1 MTKQTAVLEKQVR
14 ELTRRLEEAERR
26 LQDKEDE
33 LKRKTF
39 SLGMA
44 NVEMLA
50 VQEQLESK
58 NAEMEALLR
67 ELSRSKD
74 GLQAI
79 IDTSPAAIV
88 MVDGRDTI
96 SAANRQVL
104 SFFGLARE
112 AVLGKPYPDFINAI
126 KPCFED
132 FAAFT
137 RFSAEMEGICQQNGS
152 FELHDIY
159 ARSVLLRQPHTR
171 SIVAVPALV
180 RNEAGEALGKIW
192 VFNDITQLKRA
203 DEVLHTIA
211 EASPI
216 PFIISRLEDG
226 RIIYV
231 NEPLAAMVGMTP
243 QEMIGTFTPDFYA
256 DLKDRD
262 ALLDRLNREGSLRG
276 HELQIKQQD
285 GTLRWMSFSLVI
297 TELAGEKVIVGGIY
311 DIDTRRKAEEALRLY
326 RRIFINS
333 NDSIAVLSVNG
344 EILEV
349 NPAAVRLFGYAEA
362 ELKGATSARFIGADT
377 FQEML
382 HSLPAEGVYSVRRE
396 IVATA
401 KDGRKLD
408 VELSL
413 FPILDDDSRVIYRI
427 GFARDITERKQAE
440 AALRK
445 AHDELDLRVQQR
457 TAELA
462 RINEELRESER
473 KNVALLDAIPDL
485 MFRLRRDGI
494 YLAYRA
500 PKDSSLALPPEEVV
514 GKTVFQTLPPELAE
528 TTMAILKRVIDSEES
543 EIMEYRMPHKQ
554 EMHYFEA
561 RIVKSGDDEVLAIV
575 RDITERKLAEQALQ
589 KAHEQ
594 LELRVQERTAE
605 LEQTNR
611 DLRTTQAQLVQSEKM
626 AALGMLVAGIAH
638 EINTP
643 VGAINSMHNTLVRA
657 IAKFKQVLDERLS
670 EGVEGDPK
678 VSAILKVIEDANRVV
693 ASGSE
698 RVTNIVRR
706 LRSFAR
712 LDEAELKE
720 ANIHEGIEDTLV
732 LIHHE
737 IKHHIELEKDYGELP
752 SISCYPGRLNQV
764 LLNLLINAR
773 QAIQGEGKIRIKTW
787 HEAGK
792 IYISISDNGIGIPAE
807 HLQKIFDPG
816 FTTKGVGVGTGL
828 GLSIVFRIVREDHRG
843 EISVESKP
851 GEGTTFTVA
860 IPDNLDQLIEHT

>member
-1 MTKQTAVLEKQVR
+1 MNKQTAALEKQIR
-14 ELTRRLEEAERR
+14 ELTRQLAQAERKLEEKR
-26 LQDKEDE
+26 DE

-88 MVDGRDTI
+88 MVDGQGTI

-112 AVLGKPYPDFINAI
+112 AVLGKPYADFIDAI

-132 FAAFT
+132 FPAFT
-137 RFSAEMEGICQQNGS
+137 RFSAEMEGICQQNGN

-159 ARSVLLRQPHTR
+159 ARSVVLLRPHPR
-171 SIVAVPALV
+171 SIVAVPAL

-192 VFNDITQLKRA
+192 VYNDITQLKRA

-243 QEMIGTFTPDFYA
+243 QEMIGTHTPDFYA

-262 ALLDRLNREGSLRG
+262 ALLARLHQEGSLRG

-382 HSLPAEGVYSVRRE
+382 RSFAGRRVCSVRRE

-413 FPILDDDSRVIYRI
+413 FPILDDDGKVIYRI

-445 AHDELDLRVQQR
+445 AHDELELRVQER

-485 MFRLRRDGI
+485 MFRLRRDGV

-500 PKDSSLALPPEEVV
+500 PKDSPLALPPEEVV
-514 GKTVFQTLPPELAE
+514 GKSVFQTLPPELAE
-528 TTMAILKRVIDSEES
+528 ATMAILKRVIDSEES
-543 EIMEYRMPHKQ
+543 EIMEYPDAAPRCTILRRGSSRAAMTKCWRSCVTSPNANWRSRPCRRP
-554 EMHYFEA
+554 MNSWSCGCRNA
-561 RIVKSGDDEVLAIV
+561 PPNWSRPIATCAPPRRSWCSRRRWPPWGCWW
-575 RDITERKLAEQALQ
+575 QALPTR
-589 KAHEQ
+589 
-594 LELRVQERTAE
+594 LTLRWVRLTACTIPWCGRSPNSNRCW
-605 LEQTNR
+605 TN
-611 DLRTTQAQLVQSEKM
+611 
-626 AALGMLVAGIAH
+626 G
-638 EINTP
+638 
-643 VGAINSMHNTLVRA
+643 
-657 IAKFKQVLDERLS
+657 
-670 EGVEGDPK
+670 
-678 VSAILKVIEDANRVV
+678 
-693 ASGSE
+693 
-698 RVTNIVRR
+698 
-706 LRSFAR
+706 
-712 LDEAELKE
+712 
-720 ANIHEGIEDTLV
+720 
-732 LIHHE
+732 
-737 IKHHIELEKDYGELP
+737 
-752 SISCYPGRLNQV
+752 
-764 LLNLLINAR
+764 
-773 QAIQGEGKIRIKTW
+773 
-787 HEAGK
+787 
-792 IYISISDNGIGIPAE
+792 
-807 HLQKIFDPG
+807 
-816 FTTKGVGVGTGL
+816 
-828 GLSIVFRIVREDHRG
+828 
-843 EISVESKP
+843 
-851 GEGTTFTVA
+851 
-860 IPDNLDQLIEHT
+860 